1 MLRVFVGEDRVSAE
15 MALKRVIGG
24 KYEVFEGE
32 NLTVNDLPSIFQGTS
47 LFEVGKRKILLKNLS
62 ENAAVWEKLA
72 DYAET
77 EHEVIVWELKIDKRS
92 VGYKNLKAA
101 KVEIKEFPLKAKPEA
116 KMVFGVLD
124 MALRNGRRAVAQV
137 EQIELEQDP
146 YMFFGLMVTQ
156 ALKKFEQRGGA
167 REKRLLKELAKLD
180 MEMKTTG
187 LEPWMLIKAFL
198 LRVKSFDC

>member
-1 MLRVFVGEDRVSAE
+1 MLRVFVGEDRLAAE
-15 MALKRVIGG
+15 TALKRLIGG
-24 KYEVFEGE
+24 NYEVFEGE
-32 NLTVNDLPSIFQGTS
+32 TLTVGDLPSIFQGTS
-47 LFEVGKRKILLKNLS
+47 LFETGKRRVLLKNLS
-62 ENAAVWEKLA
+62 ENAAVWEKIA
-72 DYAET
+72 EYAET
-77 EHEVIVWELKIDKRS
+77 EHEVVVWELKADKRS

-101 KVEIKEFPLKAKPEA
+101 GVEIQEFALKAKPEA

-124 MALRNGRRAVAQV
+124 TALRDGKRAVAQV

-146 YMFFGLMVTQ
+146 YMFFGLLVTQ

-180 MEMKTTG
+180 IEMKTTG

-198 LRVKSFDC
+198 LRAKSM

>member
-15 MALKRVIGG
+15 TALKRLIGG
-24 KYEVFEGE
+24 NYEVFEGE
-32 NLTVNDLPSIFQGTS
+32 NLSAGDLPSIFQGTS
-47 LFEVGKRKILLKNLS
+47 LFETGKRRILLKNLS
-62 ENAAVWEKLA
+62 ENLAVWEKIA
-72 DYAET
+72 EYAGT
-77 EHEVIVWELKIDKRS
+77 EHEVVVWELKIDKRS
-92 VGYKNLKAA
+92 AGYKNLKAA
-101 KVEIKEFPLKAKPEA
+101 GVEIQEFALKARPEA

-124 MALRNGRRAVAQV
+124 TALRDGRRAVAQV

-146 YMFFGLMVTQ
+146 YMFFGLLVTQ
-156 ALKKFEQRGGA
+156 ALKKFEQRGGV

-198 LRVKSFDC
+198 LRVKSF